1 MKKIKNEKIF
11 TETYLNV
18 DTNSKHNLLIY
29 EYSIN
34 NIKNYNIVIGE
45 VTGNFDNLISYLK
58 RIIYLKVT
66 NSHPLFICS
75 CIKDAKENNAFDN
88 IKFSYD
94 GYNLLFAEKNY
105 DEIYKNLSNNL
116 KSIIV
121 DPTSKRF
128 SSINNNCTFYPIS
141 HFEELENI
149 NVKQYQKVINN

>member
-128 SSINNNCTFYPIS
+128 SSIKYKDVFYPIS
-141 HFEELENI
+141 FFEELENI
-149 NVKQYQKVINN
+149 NVKQYKKVINN

>member
-11 TETYLNV
+11 TETYLNI

-141 HFEELENI
+141 HFEELDNI

>member
-45 VTGNFDNLISYLK
+45 ITGNFDNLISYLK

-128 SSINNNCTFYPIS
+128 SSIKYKDVFYPIS

>member
-121 DPTSKRF
+121 DSTSKRF
-128 SSINNNCTFYPIS
+128 SSIKYKDVFYPIS
-141 HFEELENI
+141 FFEELENI

>member
-105 DEIYKNLSNNL
+105 DEIYK
-116 KSIIV
+116 K
-121 DPTSKRF
+121 
-128 SSINNNCTFYPIS
+128 CM
-141 HFEELENI
+141 H
-149 NVKQYQKVINN
+149 VIAHSTRI

>member
-11 TETYLNV
+11 TDTYLNV
-18 DTNSKHNLLIY
+18 DTQSKHNLLIY

-45 VTGNFDNLISYLK
+45 VTDNFDNLISYIK

-66 NSHPLFICS
+66 NSHPLFVCS
-75 CIKDAKENNAFDN
+75 CIKDAKENNVFDN

-105 DEIYKNLSNNL
+105 DEVYKNLCNNL

-121 DPTSKRF
+121 DPTSKKF
-128 SSINNNCTFYPIS
+128 STINNKYTFYPIS
-141 HFEELENI
+141 YFEELENI
-149 NVKQYQKVINN
+149 NVKQYQKIINN

>member
-1 MKKIKNEKIF
+1 M
-11 TETYLNV
+11 
-18 DTNSKHNLLIY
+18 LIY

-128 SSINNNCTFYPIS
+128 SSIKYKDVFYPIS

>member
-18 DTNSKHNLLIY
+18 DTHSKHNLLIY

-34 NIKNYNIVIGE
+34 NIKNCNIVIGE

-105 DEIYKNLSNNL
+105 GEIYKNLSNNL

-128 SSINNNCTFYPIS
+128 SSIKYKDVFYPIS

>member
-75 CIKDAKENNAFDN
+75 CIKDAKENMR
-88 IKFSYD
+88 
-94 GYNLLFAEKNY
+94 L
-105 DEIYKNLSNNL
+105 
-116 KSIIV
+116 II
-121 DPTSKRF
+121 
-128 SSINNNCTFYPIS
+128 
-141 HFEELENI
+141 
-149 NVKQYQKVINN
+149 

>member
-29 EYSIN
+29 EYYIN

-128 SSINNNCTFYPIS
+128 SSIKYKDVFYPIS
-141 HFEELENI
+141 FFEELENI